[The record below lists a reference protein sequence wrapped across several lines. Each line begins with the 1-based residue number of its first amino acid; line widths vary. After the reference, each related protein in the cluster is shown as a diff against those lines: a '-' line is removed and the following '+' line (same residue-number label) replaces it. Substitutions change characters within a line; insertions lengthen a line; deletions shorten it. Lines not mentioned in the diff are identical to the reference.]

1 MHIGKY
7 EFPDDLLYDDR
18 HCWARVEGNVLTQ
31 GFTDFG
37 QALANEI
44 MYVEV
49 PRVGRTVK
57 RGEPFMSLESGKWV
71 GRVYALVSGTIL
83 QANGSLE
90 DEPTLINTSPYGDGW
105 FARFQIADPAE
116 LASLWRPADPAFQA
130 FIAAERKKYG
140 L

>member
-1 MHIGKY
+1 MRIDQY
-7 EFPDDLLYDDR
+7 EFPNDLLYDDE

-31 GFTDFG
+31 GFSDFG

-49 PRVGRTVK
+49 PRVGRSVK

-71 GRVYALVSGTIL
+71 GRVHAMVGGAIAE
-83 QANGSLE
+83 ANKGLE
-90 DEPTLINTSPYGDGW
+90 GEPTAINTSPYGDGW
-105 FARFQIADPAE
+105 FARFEIADPAE
-116 LASLWRPADPAFQA
+116 LESLWRPSDPAFQA
-130 FIAAERKKYG
+130 FVAAERNKYG